1 MAPQKKIEVTK
12 KKKQVVDV
20 VVKRFSNKLLYTN
33 KPFFNKEAN
42 VVSVHPGSLQHL
54 FHCAVCGLYL
64 PTSMI
69 QKHFAVQSRNSKI
82 SCHHYPKYLEYCER
96 RKEREERGGV
106 GSDDDSKSIISHL
119 STESSEGSDDDHDG
133 VKNSTEQEVSD

>member
-1 MAPQKKIEVTK
+1 MAPEKKNKVTK
-12 KKKQVVDV
+12 KKKVVGDV
-20 VVKRFSNKLLYTN
+20 LVKRFSNQLLYSN

-82 SCHHYPKYLEYCER
+82 SCHLYPRYLEYCER
-96 RKEREERGGV
+96 RKEREERGTVTTNYGTLAKV
-106 GSDDDSKSIISHL
+106 CNLSIR
-119 STESSEGSDDDHDG
+119 
-133 VKNSTEQEVSD
+133 